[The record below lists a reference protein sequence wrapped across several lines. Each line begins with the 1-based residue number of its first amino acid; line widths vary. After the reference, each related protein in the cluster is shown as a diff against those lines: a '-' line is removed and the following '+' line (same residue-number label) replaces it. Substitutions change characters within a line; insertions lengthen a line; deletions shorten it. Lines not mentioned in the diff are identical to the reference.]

1 MALMTS
7 IRNNLSKLFA
17 VLAFFFIIMIIF
29 DWGLDLSGRR
39 GRGNGNAEVLGKVNG
54 QEIDYRQYSELV
66 RRTLENQKKQTGVD
80 PDEETERQVRAQVWT
95 QLVDE
100 ILINK
105 EIDRLG
111 IEVTDQEIVDIVR
124 GANPPEFLIAQFK
137 DSTGTFRRD
146 TYERAMMDPQNKA
159 AWLQVEDAIRADQK
173 RKKLQSLLLASIQV
187 TESEVR
193 QRFVDRNQTLD
204 AQFVLFD
211 ANRMIT
217 DSMAQLS
224 DDEIRRQYD
233 EHPEDFKAK
242 ASRKLKYVMF
252 SQVPSR
258 DDSAMV
264 EQELQVFLGQ
274 AKTGT
279 DFVELAKTYSETPSS
294 EAFFKHGELS
304 RFKEAAVFAAKKG
317 SIVGPVRDVDGIHLF
332 KVLDER
338 QGKEEFFRASHILL
352 NVNGPDSVQVLQKA
366 RELLKQARGGA
377 NFEELAKANS
387 QDFGSAPNGGELG
400 WTPKGGWVTPF
411 SNAAF
416 NAKVGDIVG
425 PVRTQFGYHII
436 KVTGKDRREL
446 KLATLTM
453 KVKASAQTVDAAFK
467 QAEDFAYLTKE
478 EGFDKAAEFS
488 KYEVRETPEFT
499 KGGMVPGVGLN
510 ESVNAF
516 AFKSKIGT
524 ISSPMSVSNSI
535 GVFMVTGERE
545 EGLRPFEDVKTSVRA
560 TALREKKLELVRTKA
575 EEFAKTIQSSSDL
588 VAAAPKMEGVSA
600 NATGP
605 FKPSDVVPMI
615 GRDPKFV
622 GVALSLKP
630 GEISK
635 AFAGFRGA
643 FVIKLLSKTELD
655 TTRYSV
661 EKAGLRD
668 QLLQEKRSRSLNE
681 WQTALREKADIEDN
695 RDQFYR

>member
-17 VLAFFFIIMIIF
+17 VLAFFFIITIIF
-29 DWGLDLSGRR
+29 DWGLDLSSRR
-39 GRGNGNAEVLGKVNG
+39 GQGNVEILGKVNG

-66 RRTLENQKKQTGVD
+66 RRALENQKTQTGVD
-80 PDEETERQVRAQVWT
+80 PDDEAERQVRAQVWT

-100 ILINK
+100 MLINK

-124 GANPPEFLIAQFK
+124 GANPPEFLVNQFK

-146 TYERAMMDPQNKA
+146 AYERAMMDPQNKT

-193 QRFVDRNQTLD
+193 QRFADRNLTLD
-204 AQFVLFD
+204 AQYVLFD
-211 ANRMIT
+211 ANRMVA

-242 ASRKLKYVMF
+242 ASRKMKYVMF
-252 SQVPSR
+252 SQAPSR

-264 EQELQVFLGQ
+264 EQELQVLLGQ
-274 AKTGT
+274 AKTGS

-294 EAFFKHGELS
+294 EAYFKHGELS
-304 RFKEAAVFAAKKG
+304 RTKEAAVFAAPKG
-317 SIVGPVRDVDGIHLF
+317 SIVGPVRDVDGFHLF
-332 KVLDER
+332 KVLDQRE
-338 QGKEEFFRASHILL
+338 GKDEFVLASHILL

-377 NFEELAKANS
+377 NFAELAKANS

-400 WTPKGGWVTPF
+400 WTPKGGWVAPF

-416 NAKVGDIVG
+416 KAKVGEIVG

-436 KVTGKDRREL
+436 KVIGKDRREL

-453 KVKASAQTVDAAFK
+453 KVKASAQTADLTFK
-467 QAEDFAYLTKE
+467 QAEDFAYLTKD

-499 KGGMVPGVGLN
+499 KGGMVPGVGFN

-524 ISSPMSVSNSI
+524 ISSPMSVSKSI

-545 EGLRPFEDVKTSVRA
+545 EGLRPFEDVKTNVRA
-560 TALREKKLELVRTKA
+560 TALREKKLELVRAKA
-575 EEFAKTIQSSSDL
+575 EEFAKTVTSSSDL
-588 VAAAPKMEGVSA
+588 VAASPKIDGVTA

-605 FKPSDVVPMI
+605 FKPSDVVPMV

-630 GEISK
+630 GDISK
-635 AFAGFRGA
+635 AFAGARGA
-643 FVIKLLSKTELD
+643 FVIKLLSRTELD
-655 TTRYSV
+655 TTRFSI

-668 QLLQEKRSRSLNE
+668 QLMQEKRSRSLNE
-681 WQTALREKADIEDN
+681 WQTALRENAEIEDN